1 MGRIK
6 ETEKLK
12 KEGKEK
18 VKRVG
23 IKRIVKLKKERNLKV
38 KKVGME
44 RAVEQEK
51 ERKVKVAKIRKIE
64 QGRVKAKAKKREKEI
79 KERRRERKKERAKKM
94 VGAVLKW
101 LRVYTTSFGVLIF
114 LLSKFLSNVWRTKSK
129 TNFSTI
135 VIGDKICILSTK
147 TIQLLVI

>member
-1 MGRIK
+1 MG
-6 ETEKLK
+6 
-12 KEGKEK
+12 
-18 VKRVG
+18 RVG
-23 IKRIVKLKKERNLKV
+23 IKRIVKLKKERNLKE
-38 KKVGME
+38 KKVK
-44 RAVEQEK
+44 QEK

-64 QGRVKAKAKKREKEI
+64 QGRVKAKPKERTGIKKQREKEI
-79 KERRRERKKERAKKM
+79 KERARESQKERAKKM

-135 VIGDKICILSTK
+135 VIGDKFCILSTK

>member
-64 QGRVKAKAKKREKEI
+64 QGRVKAKAKKRKGI
-79 KERRRERKKERAKKM
+79 KKERAKKM
-94 VGAVLKW
+94 VGTVLKW

-147 TIQLLVI
+147 TI

>member
-1 MGRIK
+1 M
-6 ETEKLK
+6 
-12 KEGKEK
+12 GKEK

-38 KKVGME
+38 
-44 RAVEQEK
+44 
-51 ERKVKVAKIRKIE
+51 AKIRKIE
-64 QGRVKAKAKKREKEI
+64 QGRVKAKPKERTGIKKQKEKEI
-79 KERRRERKKERAKKM
+79 KERARESQKERAKKM

-114 LLSKFLSNVWRTKSK
+114 LLSKFLSNVWRTKLK

-147 TIQLLVI
+147 TI

>member
-1 MGRIK
+1 MGKKVRKERRIK

-12 KEGKEK
+12 KEGK
-18 VKRVG
+18 V
-23 IKRIVKLKKERNLKV
+23 KV

-64 QGRVKAKAKKREKEI
+64 QGRVKAK
-79 KERRRERKKERAKKM
+79 AKKM

-135 VIGDKICILSTK
+135 VICDKICILSTK